1 MQTSTESEKGHGEA
15 EEMQEIAK
23 LARSYAEGRRIGPFL
38 VFWVVFI
45 LLCAA
50 IGLPSHFAGGAY
62 RGGNMVGFWLCIAA
76 LVPALGAA
84 IWFAVRGD
92 RWMERTAERLY
103 GREGR
108 ATVAVPKT
116 RRNKKWFTVA
126 LVLFLGCIVAS
137 VILGGRGYIPTEYMQ
152 PASAVYTVPFLVFL
166 VAWHRREIGLGMLLW
181 PGLYAAHAILL
192 VAGAPIR
199 FSGEWESLN
208 MLIPIAGYGLLLGLI
223 GYVVNRLTLRKLK
236 KLTRLEPAGG
246 PAEAEGN

>member
-1 MQTSTESEKGHGEA
+1 MKTSTESEKGHGKA

-23 LARSYAEGRRIGPFL
+23 LAHSYAEGRRIGPFL
-38 VFWVVFI
+38 VYWVVFI

-62 RGGNMVGFWLCIAA
+62 LAGNMVGFWLCIAA
-76 LVPALGAA
+76 LVLAVGAA
-84 IWFAVRGD
+84 VWFAVRGD

-108 ATVAVPKT
+108 ATVAVPQT

-126 LVLFLGCIVAS
+126 LVLFLGCIIAS
-137 VILGGRGYIPTEYMQ
+137 VILDLPTEYMQ
-152 PASAVYTVPFLVFL
+152 PISAIYTVPFLVFL
-166 VAWHRREIGLGMLLW
+166 VAWNRREIGLGMLLW
-181 PGLYAAHAILL
+181 PGLYAAHAILI

-223 GYVVNRLTLRKLK
+223 GYAVNRLTLRKLK
-236 KLTRLEPAGG
+236 KLTRVDPAGG
-246 PAEAEGN
+246 PANGEGN

>member
-1 MQTSTESEKGHGEA
+1 MKTSTESEKGCGGA

-38 VFWVVFI
+38 VYWVVFI

-62 RGGNMVGFWLCIAA
+62 LAGNMVGFWLCIAA
-76 LVPALGAA
+76 LVLAVGAGV
-84 IWFAVRGD
+84 WFAVRGD

-108 ATVAVPKT
+108 ATVAGPQT

-137 VILGGRGYIPTEYMQ
+137 VILDLPTEYMQ
-152 PASAVYTVPFLVFL
+152 PISAIYTVPFLVFL
-166 VAWHRREIGLGMLLW
+166 VAWNRREIGLGMLLW
-181 PGLYAAHAILL
+181 PGLYAAHAVLI

-208 MLIPIAGYGLLLGLI
+208 MLIPTAGYGLLLGLI
-223 GYVVNRLTLRKLK
+223 GYAVNRLTLRKLR
-236 KLTRLEPAGG
+236 KLARLEPAGG
-246 PAEAEGN
+246 PAEGEGN